1 MNYTLI
7 LPTGKI
13 MTFYVESVAKMYQG
27 LNGGTLV
34 TKEALYNN
42 STSVYNT
49 TIE

>member
-13 MTFYVESVAKMYQG
+13 MTFYIKSLAETYQ
-27 LNGGTLV
+27 NIYGGTLV

-42 STSVYNT
+42 SNPVYNS